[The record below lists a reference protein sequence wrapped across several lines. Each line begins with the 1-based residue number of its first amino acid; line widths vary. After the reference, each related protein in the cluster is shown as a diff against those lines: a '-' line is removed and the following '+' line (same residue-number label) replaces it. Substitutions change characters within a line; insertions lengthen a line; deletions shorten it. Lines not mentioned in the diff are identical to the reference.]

1 MKAQRVNAAQL
12 TDDQIFDLASYVMYH
27 GVASVNSP
35 ETEVSKD
42 AEQFSIVNKY
52 DVISVW
58 VLKGWPVAAADEA
71 IGNSWVM
78 LPNAEP
84 STVTVLNGFGEVRV
98 GRLVDDTVMPAFVA
112 IPKEIVKH

>member
-27 GVASVNSP
+27 GVASIYSP
-35 ETEVSKD
+35 ETEVSED

-58 VLKGWPVAAADEA
+58 VLNGWPVAAADEE
-71 IGNSWVM
+71 IGNSWIMV
-78 LPNAEP
+78 PNVDP
-84 STVTVLNGFGEVRV
+84 SMVTVLDGFGEARE

>member
-12 TDDQIFDLASYVMYH
+12 TDDQIFDLASYVMHH
-27 GVASVNSP
+27 GVISINSP
-35 ETEVSKD
+35 ETEVSEE
-42 AEQFSIVNKY
+42 AEQFSFSTSF
-52 DVISVW
+52 DSISVW
-58 VLKGWPVAAADEA
+58 VLNGWPVAAADEE